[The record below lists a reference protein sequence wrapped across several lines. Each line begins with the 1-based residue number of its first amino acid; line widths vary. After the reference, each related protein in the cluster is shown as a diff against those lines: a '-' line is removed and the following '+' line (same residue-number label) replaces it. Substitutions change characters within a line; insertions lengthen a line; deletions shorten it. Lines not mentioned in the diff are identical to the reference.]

1 MGLAHPMVPT
11 PKVWPL
17 TAPIAQTAPEQLQ
30 MASSGLV
37 NLRLAW
43 ESLAS
48 RPPSQITESE
58 ILHLMSQAQELDSK
72 LVNWVHTVPPNWLP
86 SPATMIP
93 QSVRA
98 AGVFNDR
105 CDCYSDL
112 WVAATWNSYRDSRIV
127 VQKIILSCLRMLTD
141 TDTNINASSP
151 SNQATLAVKSTAEA
165 TIQSLAM
172 DICACVPFL
181 LGSQME
187 SVQLNPYKVEYPEA
201 EGRPLTQGHQQTAP
215 LLGGWFLI
223 TFLGNLCTSGLCLS
237 EEHLGWIRG
246 QMQRILQIY
255 NFGFVP
261 PSQV

>member
-30 MASSGLV
+30 VASSGLV

-48 RPPSQITESE
+48 RPPSQIIRSE
-58 ILHLMSQAQELDSK
+58 ILHLMSQAQELDVK
-72 LVNWVHTVPPNWLP
+72 LVGWVHTVPPNWLP

-105 CDCYSDL
+105 CDCYSDI

-141 TDTNINASSP
+141 NDTNIHISLP
-151 SNQATLAVKSTAEA
+151 SNQTILTLKTTAEA

-172 DICACVPFL
+172 DICACVPFF

-201 EGRPLTQGHQQTAP
+201 ERRIVTHGHQQTAP

-237 EEHLGWIRG
+237 EEHLVWIRG

-255 NFGFVP
+255 NFGATAPV
-261 PSQV
+261 

>member
-1 MGLAHPMVPT
+1 
-11 PKVWPL
+11 
-17 TAPIAQTAPEQLQ
+17 
-30 MASSGLV
+30 
-37 NLRLAW
+37 
-43 ESLAS
+43 
-48 RPPSQITESE
+48 
-58 ILHLMSQAQELDSK
+58 MSQAQELDAK

-93 QSVRA
+93 QSVRV

-141 TDTNINASSP
+141 TGTQPIPS
-151 SNQATLAVKSTAEA
+151 SNQDTLTLKTTAEA

-187 SVQLNPYKVEYPEA
+187 SVQLSPYKVEYPKA
-201 EGRPLTQGHQQTAP
+201 EGRPVMDGHQQTAP

-237 EEHLGWIRG
+237 EEHLMWIRG

-255 NFGFVP
+255 NFGATAPV
-261 PSQV
+261 

>member
-11 PKVWPL
+11 PKIWPL

-30 MASSGLV
+30 VAASGLV
-37 NLRLAW
+37 NLRLEW
-43 ESLAS
+43 ESLES
-48 RPPSQITESE
+48 RPLSHKTENE
-58 ILHLMSQAQELDSK
+58 ILHLVSKAQELDVK
-72 LVNWVHTVPPNWLP
+72 LINWAHSVPPNWQP
-86 SPATMIP
+86 ISATTIP
-93 QSVRA
+93 PSVRE
-98 AGVFNDR
+98 AGLFHDR
-105 CDCYSDL
+105 CDCYPDI

-127 VQKIILSCLRMLTD
+127 VWKIIASCLRMLIDISTNTD
-141 TDTNINASSP
+141 MRSANDT
-151 SNQATLAVKSTAEA
+151 LKSTAEA
-165 TIQSLAM
+165 IIQSLAL

-187 SVQLNPYKVEYPEA
+187 SVQLKPYKVEYPEA
-201 EGRPLTQGHQQTAP
+201 EGRPVTQAHQQTAP

-255 NFGFVP
+255 NFGVVP
-261 PSQV
+261 GSPL